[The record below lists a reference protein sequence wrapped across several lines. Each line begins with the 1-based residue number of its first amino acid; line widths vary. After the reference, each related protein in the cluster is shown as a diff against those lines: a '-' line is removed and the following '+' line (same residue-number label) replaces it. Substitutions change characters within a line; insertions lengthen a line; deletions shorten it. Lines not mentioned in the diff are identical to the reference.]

1 MTIRIEKKVQDGV
14 HIFEISG
21 TLTDEADLVRH
32 VRKALDGEVVGLVV
46 DLHEVDMITSSGLAD
61 LVQIKARCNSLNLP
75 MLLARPTAFVVGV
88 LETTKLGGFF
98 DVHEK
103 LDAAIAAV
111 KAG

>member
-21 TLTDEADLVRH
+21 TLTDEAGLVRITRE
-32 VRKALDGEVVGLVV
+32 VLDGEVVGLVF

-75 MLLARPTAFVVGV
+75 MLLASPTAFVMGV
-88 LETTKLGGFF
+88 LETTKLIGFF
-98 DVHEK
+98 DVHER
-103 LDAAIAAV
+103 LDEAIAAV

>member
-1 MTIRIEKKVQDGV
+1 MTIRIEKNVQDGV

-21 TLTDEADLVRH
+21 TLTDEAKLVDH
-32 VRKALDGEVVGLVV
+32 VRETLAGEVTGLVF
-46 DLHEVDMITSSGLAD
+46 DLGEVDMITSSGLAD

-88 LETTKLGGFF
+88 LETTKLAGFF

-103 LDAAIAAV
+103 IGDAVAAA
-111 KAG
+111 KAS

>member
-21 TLTDEADLVRH
+21 TLTDEAGLARITREV
-32 VRKALDGEVVGLVV
+32 LDGEVVGLVF

-61 LVQIKARCNSLNLP
+61 LVQIKARCNSLSLP
-75 MLLARPTAFVVGV
+75 MLLASPTAFVMGV
-88 LETTKLGGFF
+88 LETTKLIGFF
-98 DVHEK
+98 DVHER
-103 LDAAIAAV
+103 LDEAIAAV